1 MTYGYIRVS
10 TEKQDYQNQ
19 KHGIL
24 EYINKHELGHTEF
37 IEETIS
43 SRKKYGDR
51 DISRLITSMKSGD
64 ILVTSELSRIGR
76 SILEV
81 MSIFQTLAEKGIQ
94 THIIKGGFVIGGDDN
109 KIQSSVLV
117 FAFGLAAEIERELIS
132 QRTKEA
138 LAVRKARGVK
148 LGRQKGAKV
157 ASKLDGKEEVIVALL
172 DKKIPVASIA
182 KMFDVARSTM
192 INFIK
197 TRKLDITKDD
207 GSIFNPKNS
216 GDADAEPKEST

>member
-1 MTYGYIRVS
+1 MVYGYIRVS
-10 TEKQDYQNQ
+10 TDKQDYENQ

-24 EYINKHELGHTEF
+24 EYLNKAKLGHCEF
-37 IEETIS
+37 VEETVS
-43 SRKKYGDR
+43 SRKKLADR
-51 DISRLITSMKSGD
+51 DLSRLIDNLKEGD

-81 MSIFQTLAEKGIQ
+81 MSIFQLLAEKGVQ
-94 THIIKGGFVIGGDDN
+94 THIIKGGFVIGDPAN

-138 LAVRKARGVK
+138 LAQRKAKGIK
-148 LGRQKGAKV
+148 LGRQKGAKI
-157 ASKLDGKEEVIVALL
+157 ASKLDGKEKEIVALL
-172 DKKIPVASIA
+172 DKNIPVASIA
-182 KMFDVARSTM
+182 KIFNVARSTM

-207 GSIFNPKNS
+207 GSIFNPKNA
-216 GDADAEPKEST
+216 GDPDAKSKEDN